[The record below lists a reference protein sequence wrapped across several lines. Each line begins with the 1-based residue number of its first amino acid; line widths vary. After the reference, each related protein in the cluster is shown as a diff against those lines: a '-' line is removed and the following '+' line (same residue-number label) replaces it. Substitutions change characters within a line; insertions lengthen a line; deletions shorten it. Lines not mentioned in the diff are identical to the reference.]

1 MASGFSK
8 LTTGIGIGFA
18 ALGGTAIISG
28 VKKTIDAASDL
39 NETVSK
45 SRVIFGSSAREIEAW
60 SKGSA
65 RSMGLSRQEALA
77 SAASFGDMFLQ
88 LKLGRPQAV
97 DMSKSMVQLAAD
109 FASFHNA
116 DITEV
121 IEAQSSAFRG
131 EYDALQ
137 RFIPNISAARVEQV
151 ALAESHKK
159 TAKELTAAEK
169 AQAVYSIMLKD
180 GARATGDFARTAGGA
195 ANQQRIFKAQIDD
208 LTASIGQALLPA
220 FTGIIRVINDRLIP
234 AARDWWQKHSPALRN
249 AFHDVRDAVK
259 RVWHWLEEEL
269 WPTLQDGVDMIED
282 EIVPQLEKMK
292 DGWDDN
298 KDAIE
303 GLKTSLGPL
312 TKTIFPVLAR
322 LLKGTVEEIRG
333 LITIIGLLARAWN
346 FAWRFIVIANKAIA
360 SATIS

>member
-1 MASGFSK
+1 
-8 LTTGIGIGFA
+8 
-18 ALGGTAIISG
+18 
-28 VKKTIDAASDL
+28 
-39 NETVSK
+39 
-45 SRVIFGSSAREIEAW
+45 
-60 SKGSA
+60 
-65 RSMGLSRQEALA
+65 MGLSRQEALA

-180 GARATGDFARTAGGA
+180 GARATGDFARTSNGA
-195 ANQQRIFKAQIDD
+195 ANQQRILRAQIDD
-208 LTASIGQALLPA
+208 MKASIGQALIGP
-220 FTGIIRVINDRLIP
+220 FTTVVRVINEDLIP
-234 AARDWWQKHSPALRN
+234 AARKWWENSGPKVRD
-249 AFHDVRDAVK
+249 AFNDVRDAVK
-259 RVWHWLEEEL
+259 RVWHWLKEEL
-269 WPTLQDGVDMIED
+269 WPELKNGVTLIEED
-282 EIVPQLEKMK
+282 VVPQLKKMK

-303 GLKTSLGPL
+303 GLKVSLGPL
-312 TKTIFPVLAR
+312 TKTIFPIL
-322 LLKGTVEEIRG
+322 
-333 LITIIGLLARAWN
+333 
-346 FAWRFIVIANKAIA
+346 
-360 SATIS
+360 